1 MVTSGRAATVSCET
15 IDVAWMPVTTFKMA
29 LLSIIHTSIH
39 RLPFL
44 MMLRHSYHVHIL
56 DGLEWHFCLEDLQST
71 YACRDSL
78 EMHWKSLR
86 SSLKSAKQSWAVLAR
101 GQAWGKSA

>member
-15 IDVAWMPVTTFKMA
+15 IDVARMPVITFKMA
-29 LLSIIHTSIH
+29 QLSIIHAPIH

-44 MMLRHSYHVHIL
+44 VMLRHSDHVHTL
-56 DGLEWHFCLEDLQST
+56 DGLEWYSRLEDLQST
-71 YACRDSL
+71 YACRDGP

-86 SSLKSAKQSWAVLAR
+86 SSLKSAKQSWTVLAR